1 MVMACPIADCG
12 ESGATT
18 KTSPI
23 SFMISIKVRRPG
35 AVIPSSL
42 VTRIKG
48 FVFIVLVSQ
57 LK

>member
-1 MVMACPIADCG
+1 MADCG

-18 KTSPI
+18 TTSPI
-23 SFMISIKVRRPG
+23 SFIISINIRKPG

-42 VTRIKG
+42 TTKISG
-48 FVFIVLVSQ
+48 FVFINFASL